1 MGGPRGSARVGGV
14 VDWVAQ
20 AAAAFRSKAALSS
33 GNSSWTFGEVLSRI
47 HALAGL
53 VAQHSARGD
62 RVVVVMNNG
71 ANAALLPMALWSVG
85 RVSVPVNWRM
95 SPLELANVIFASE
108 AALVVHDE
116 RSASVVLDARS
127 EEHTSEL
134 QSLIRTCNAVFC

>member
-1 MGGPRGSARVGGV
+1 MRASMTEQANGPASGTAPLGTVHTGDPQAAARVGGV
-14 VDWVAQ
+14 VDLVAQ
-20 AAAAFRSKAALSS
+20 AAAAFKNKAALIS
-33 GNSSWTFGEVLSRI
+33 GNSSLTFGEVVSRI

-85 RVSVPVNWRM
+85 R
-95 SPLELANVIFASE
+95 
-108 AALVVHDE
+108 
-116 RSASVVLDARS
+116 S

-134 QSLIRTCNAVFC
+134 QSLMRI